1 MCLWIHSHSTQEDV
15 GNVGIDIFKVLY
27 GSKGKFYHISS
38 RKEFTTQDENLKMI
52 YVSLSLKI

>member
-1 MCLWIHSHSTQEDV
+1 MDSHSTQGDV
-15 GNVGIDIFKVLY
+15 GNAGIDIFKVLY

-38 RKEFTTQDENLKMI
+38 RKEFTTQGENLKMI